1 MFRIN
6 KNSLKLG
13 KIMLK
18 LINRTTLNFYNI
30 ENNKFN

>member
-6 KNSLKLG
+6 KNSLKLV

-18 LINRTTLNFYNI
+18 LKNRTTLNFYNI